1 VTTPIDT
8 SPVST
13 DEVLLEGRNLTKEFR
28 TGTVSA
34 PWRRHT
40 RFRAVDD
47 VSLTLRRG
55 KVTALVG
62 QSGSGKSTV
71 ARLLAQL
78 YPLSAGEIRIDG
90 QPVTATRGRAF
101 TRYCSDVQLILQDP
115 FSSLNPVHRVGYI
128 LGRVLRIHQSGL
140 DAEAVEKRSLAL
152 LEQVNLTPAPQYLH
166 RFPHELSGGE
176 RQRVSFARALAAGPR
191 VLLADEPV
199 SMLDV
204 TIRKEML
211 DLLDRL
217 RRDENLAV
225 LYITHDLG
233 SAEAY
238 ADETLVMYRGKVVE
252 HGPSRDLVANPQHEY
267 TQRLLA
273 AAPDPRRR
281 LA

>member
-1 VTTPIDT
+1 MNDDVI
-8 SPVST
+8 
-13 DEVLLEGRNLTKEFR
+13 LEARNLVKEFR
-28 TGTVSA
+28 TGTGVGPRGA
-34 PWRRHT
+34 ART
-40 RFRAVDD
+40 FRAVDD
-47 VSLTLRRG
+47 VSLELRPG

-71 ARLLAQL
+71 ARLMAQL
-78 YPLSAGEIRIDG
+78 YPLTSGEIRLDG
-90 QPVTATRGRAF
+90 QPTAATRGRAF
-101 TRYCSDVQLILQDP
+101 TRYCGSVQMILQDP
-115 FSSLNPVHRVGYI
+115 FSSLNPLHRVSHV
-128 LGRVLRIHQSGL
+128 LGRALRIHGNAGA
-140 DAEAVEKRSLAL
+140 DVTEASLRL
-152 LEQVNLTPAPQYLH
+152 LERVNLTPPERYLD

-176 RQRVSFARALAAGPR
+176 RQRVSFARALAATPR

-217 RRDENLAV
+217 RRESQLAV

-238 ADETLVMYRGKVVE
+238 SDETLVMYRGKVVE
-252 HGPSRDLVANPQHEY
+252 RGSSRALISDPQHEY

-281 LA
+281 LP

>member
-1 VTTPIDT
+1 MSDYI
-8 SPVST
+8 
-13 DEVLLEGRNLTKEFR
+13 LEARNLTKEFR
-28 TGTVSA
+28 QPG
-34 PWRRHT
+34 RRIGSKA

-47 VSLTLRRG
+47 VSVGLSAGR
-55 KVTALVG
+55 VTALVG

-78 YPLSAGEIRIDG
+78 YPYTSGEILLDG
-90 QPVTATRGRAF
+90 APVRALRGRAF
-101 TRYCSDVQLILQDP
+101 TRYCGSVQMILQDP
-115 FSSLNPVHRVGYI
+115 FASLNPLHRIGHV
-128 LGRVLRIHQSGL
+128 LGRVLRIHGKTTT
-140 DAEAVEKRSLAL
+140 AEQTRQRSLEL
-152 LEQVNLTPAPQYLH
+152 LRRVNLEPAERYLD

-176 RQRVSFARALAAGPR
+176 RQRVSVARALAAEPR

-204 TIRKEML
+204 SIRKEVL
-211 DLLDRL
+211 DLLDAL
-217 RRDENLAV
+217 RREENLAI

-238 ADETLVMYRGKVVE
+238 SDETLVMYRGAVVE
-252 HGPSRDLVANPQHEY
+252 RGPSREVIANPQHDY

-281 LA
+281 LPT